1 MKEKQNAKGQ
11 EKGKGIVILQAV
23 LLADDG
29 ALMLIPN
36 QDLNQSE
43 ELAVMYDSISELAK
57 ADAATIRETIERNR
71 QARDN

>member
-1 MKEKQNAKGQ
+1 MNENREPKDE
-11 EKGKGIVILQAV
+11 EKGKGIVILKAV

-43 ELAVMYDSISELAK
+43 QLAAIYDKIAELAK
-57 ADAATIRETIERNR
+57 RDAATIREAVEKHR

>member
-1 MKEKQNAKGQ
+1 MNENREPKDE
-11 EKGKGIVILQAV
+11 EKGKGIVILKAV

-36 QDLNQSE
+36 PDLNMSE
-43 ELAVMYDSISELAK
+43 ELARMYDKIAKLATQ
-57 ADAATIRETIERNR
+57 DAATMLETIERNR

>member
-1 MKEKQNAKGQ
+1 MNENREPKDE
-11 EKGKGIVILQAV
+11 EKGKGIVILKAV

-43 ELAVMYDSISELAK
+43 QLAAIYDKIAELAK
-57 ADAATIRETIERNR
+57 ADASTIRETIERNR